1 MSSLPESGIYKKG
14 SIDLYDAL
22 STVLASQRGDSGIV
36 LSYFGITKRSTNVR
50 KLVIE
55 AYKEYADMALRK
67 ICDEI
72 SRKYSLNL
80 CRIFHLEGE
89 FEPGEPIVSIIISS
103 KSRAEALRAMPEIVE
118 RYKKEPTIWKKEIYD
133 DGTSKWIRE

>member
-1 MSSLPESGIYKKG
+1 MSVLPDSGVYKKG
-14 SIDLYDAL
+14 SIDLYDVLKVAL
-22 STVLASQRGDSGIV
+22 TSENGESGIV
-36 LSYFGITKRSTNVR
+36 LSYFGITKRFVNVR

-55 AYKEYADMALRK
+55 AYKEYADIALRK

-72 SRKYSLNL
+72 SKKYSLNF

-89 FEPGEPIVSIIISS
+89 FVPGELIVLIIISS
-103 KSRAEALRAMPEIVE
+103 RSRAEALKAMPEIVE